1 MEYDGCANFMK
12 GAFETA
18 DKITTV
24 SPTYAQEILDPWFSY
39 GLDALLR
46 EKQYKLCGILNG
58 IDMDSNDPATDKN
71 IPFNYDI
78 TNFEEGKAKCK
89 EALQDKF
96 GVFWYLFFTGKDP

>member
-1 MEYDGCANFMK
+1 MK
-12 GAFETA
+12 GAIETA

-58 IDMDSNDPATDKN
+58 IDMEANNPATDPTSPSTTMSTTLKRARQSARKPCR
-71 IPFNYDI
+71 ISS
-78 TNFEEGKAKCK
+78 A
-89 EALQDKF
+89 
-96 GVFWYLFFTGKDP
+96 

>member
-1 MEYDGCANFMK
+1 MK

-58 IDMDSNDPATDKN
+58 IDMDANDPATDKH
-71 IPFNYDI
+71 IPFNYSID
-78 TNFEEGKAKCK
+78 NFEEGKAKCK

-96 GVFWYLFFTGKDP
+96 GLNKDGRHGQPHGRHEGL

>member
-1 MEYDGCANFMK
+1 MK

-46 EKQYKLCGILNG
+46 EKQYKLCGILR
-58 IDMDSNDPATDKN
+58 
-71 IPFNYDI
+71 
-78 TNFEEGKAKCK
+78 
-89 EALQDKF
+89 
-96 GVFWYLFFTGKDP
+96 V